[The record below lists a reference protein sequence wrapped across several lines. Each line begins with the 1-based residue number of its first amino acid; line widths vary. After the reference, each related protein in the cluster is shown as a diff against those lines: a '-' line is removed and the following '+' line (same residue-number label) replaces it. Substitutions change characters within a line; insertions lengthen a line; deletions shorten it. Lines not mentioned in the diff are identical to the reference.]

1 MRDEVLERINNR
13 DEIIVTLF
21 GDEIS
26 YIEREITEII
36 VKYLIDRNYQ
46 ALASLLSREQ
56 YITFQLI
63 FKALTHINPR
73 NKQGKCYTPSEL
85 KRAMTIIYK

>member
-13 DEIIVTLF
+13 DEIIASLF
-21 GDEIS
+21 GNELS

-36 VKYLIDRNYQ
+36 VKYLIDKNYH

-56 YITFQLI
+56 YVTFQLI
-63 FKALTHINPR
+63 FKALTHINPK
-73 NKQGKCYTPSEL
+73 NKKGKSYTPSEL
-85 KRAMTIIYK
+85 KRAMTILYK